1 MNRETQKN
9 PKNSTDEMKR
19 VVSGAE
25 GKELMALLAQSG
37 SLKAAMEA
45 FKKGDMKG
53 VQAALEP
60 VMETERA
67 KELVRKINNGK

>member
-9 PKNSTDEMKR
+9 PKNSTDEMER

-37 SLKAAMEA
+37 GLKAAMEA

-53 VQAALEP
+53 VQAALGP

>member
-1 MNRETQKN
+1 MNRETPKK
-9 PKNSTDEMKR
+9 PKNSTDEMER

-37 SLKAAMEA
+37 GLKAAMEA

-53 VQAALEP
+53 VQAALGP